1 MEIDPRFKAARQQAV
16 RRRKRGRRGPVLAG
30 LAVAAL
36 LCAGGAGLWL
46 GGILTFGPPGE
57 RRQAE
62 DAEALPADP
71 DAAAAAAYASVFVD
85 VPGDPMVLRFD
96 RGSEAQN
103 ARPMLR
109 PPELPPERAGNDL
122 VLVRDDLLIRGEK
135 LITTLPS
142 SREDF
147 AFFQAQREAPRPAP
161 PASPVL
167 AQTGQTVAAVVTVA
181 ADASASWGESLDGSA
196 AETVSYART
205 RIENTT
211 SLAFVRPED
220 QRSPPYADVFLRLK
234 EPQDLATIMAAQG
247 QDPAASRAFAERAVA
262 LIPEAATLTTGNI
275 VAMRAI
281 PEAGRMV
288 PVQLSLYTRDSFL
301 GSVARGRGTEVV
313 PAADPWVEEDLF
325 TFAEDRGPVASDEPP
340 RYRLLD
346 AFYSA
351 AIRNGVPSAVVGE
364 TIVMLSQTFDM
375 ESFADTGDRMTLLY
389 APQPGTEGPGPG
401 QVLYAAIDRKGT
413 RMECHVF
420 RPLGSTEFSC
430 YSPSGNAQTG
440 GGGSH
445 LRGGMLTPVN
455 GVLTSGYGPRMHPVL
470 KAARLHRGVDWA
482 APTGTPVRAAFD
494 GEVVFAGDGEGY
506 GNLVRIAH
514 PGTET
519 RYAHLSRFAD
529 GLAAGQKVRAGD
541 LIGYVGTTGLSTGP
555 HLHFELY
562 EAGESVDPFSSG
574 LAVAGGSAVDR
585 VTDRIIHV
593 ESAGNAAA
601 RNPLSTATGLGQFI
615 ESTWLRMMRSYRPDL
630 AASLSR
636 EELLA
641 LRFDATLSREM
652 VANLAREGE
661 AYLRARGHDIT
672 AGRLYLCHF
681 LGPEGANLVLS
692 SGDDAAL
699 EEVLGAGVISAN
711 PFLKGQTVGFV
722 KSWAESK
729 MTGRAPMRVAVVPPE
744 VRAYEQLISGLL
756 EGA

>member
-16 RRRKRGRRGPVLAG
+16 RRRSRGRMGPILAG
-30 LAVAAL
+30 VAL
-36 LCAGGAGLWL
+36 LVVLGSGLGLWL
-46 GGILTFGPPGE
+46 SGILTFAPPGA
-57 RRQAE
+57 QLAE
-62 DAEALPADP
+62 GAAEPDDL

-96 RGSEAQN
+96 RSSEAQN
-103 ARPMLR
+103 ARQMLR
-109 PPELPPERAGNDL
+109 PPDLPPDRAGPEL
-122 VLVRDDLLIRGEK
+122 VLVRDDLVIRGEK

-147 AFFQAQREAPRPAP
+147 AFFQAQREAPRAAA

-167 AQTGQTVAAVVTVA
+167 AQTGQQSETVVTVS

-196 AETVSYART
+196 SGPVSYAQT

-211 SLAFVRPED
+211 SLAFIRRED
-220 QRSPPYADVFLRLK
+220 QRAAPYSDVFLRLK
-234 EPQDLATIMAAQG
+234 EPQELAAIMAAQG
-247 QDPAASRAFAERAVA
+247 HDPAASQAFAEKAIA
-262 LIPEAATLTTGNI
+262 LIPEAAALTAGNI

-281 PEAGRMV
+281 TEAGRQV
-288 PVQLSLYTRDSFL
+288 PVQLSLYTSDSFL
-301 GSVARGRGTEVV
+301 GSVARGQGADVV

-351 AIRNGVPSAVVGE
+351 AIRNGVPSGVVGE
-364 TIVMLSQTFDM
+364 TIVMLSQAFDM
-375 ESFADTGDRMTLLY
+375 ESFADPGDRMALLY
-389 APQPGTEGPGPG
+389 APEPGTGGPGPG
-401 QVLYAAIDRKGT
+401 QVLYAAIERKGT

-420 RPLGSTEFSC
+420 RPVGSNDFTC
-430 YSPSGNAQTG
+430 YSPPGSAQA

-445 LRGGMLTPVN
+445 LRGGMITPVN

-470 KAARLHRGVDWA
+470 KTARLHKGVDWA
-482 APTGTPVRAAFD
+482 APTGTPVAAAFD
-494 GEVVFAGDGEGY
+494 GKVVFAGDGQGY

-514 PGTET
+514 PGMET

-529 GLAAGQKVRAGD
+529 GLVPGMQVRAGD
-541 LIGYVGTTGLSTGP
+541 LIGYIGTTGLSTGP

-562 EAGESVDPFSSG
+562 VEGESVDPFTSG
-574 LAVAGGSAVDR
+574 VVVAGDSAVDL

-593 ESAGNAAA
+593 ESGGNAAA
-601 RNPLSTATGLGQFI
+601 KNPLSSATGLGQFI
-615 ESTWLRMMRSYRPDL
+615 ESTWLRMMQTYRPDL
-630 AASLSR
+630 AASLTR

-661 AYLRARGHDIT
+661 AYLRARGHEIT

-692 SGDDAAL
+692 SLDDASL
-699 EEVLGAGVISAN
+699 EVVLGSGVITAN
-711 PFLKGQTVGFV
+711 PFLKGQSVAFV
-722 KSWAESK
+722 KNWAEGK
-729 MTGRAPMRVAVVPPE
+729 MNGRAPVRVAAVVPPE
-744 VRAYEQLISGLL
+744 VKAYEQLISALL
-756 EGA
+756 QGA